1 MRVWEAESGRLLH
14 TLEGHTSSVT
24 SVAYSG
30 DGRRLA
36 SGSLDRTVRVWETE
50 TGEALEIYEPAYP
63 THYLIAVSFQPAVPV
78 AASFG
83 KTKLGDPDI
92 LVRILEPE
100 ASASVSASPVQR
112 YVSAKIVL
120 VGESNV
126 GKSCL
131 ALRLTEDRYEE
142 PGSTHGMRLW
152 NMPPE
157 ELSPLMKAPE
167 GERRELVLWD
177 LGGQAKY
184 RLVHQLFLHDTTLA
198 LMLIDANRDT
208 AFEDIAEWDLRL
220 ESSCAGRWP
229 LSCWSA
235 PKAING
241 RKG

>member
-1 MRVWEAESGRLLH
+1 MH